1 MSSTGWDN
9 FWKDQR
15 QSFWHAMQI
24 ATGYFAVQFQKRFQ
38 IKQTDTVFDYGC
50 GPGFVADALVK
61 NNISITGADI
71 NEFYI
76 AQCRKNH
83 PAASFIHITTEVA
96 ANEQILTREL
106 NGRRFD
112 YIIVLSVAQY
122 LKNTAELEAVVK
134 MLRTYLKPG
143 GKLVLADIIDDNTSS
158 VKDALSLLFYYI
170 KIGRV
175 PTFVRFMLYLLF
187 SNYRKVSGKMPLL
200 LVPEQV
206 ISEIAV
212 NNSLTYEKI
221 NGLTIQKTRSNY
233 VLSPKQ

>member
-24 ATGYFAVQFQKRFQ
+24 ATGYFAGQFQKRFQ
-38 IKQTDTVFDYGC
+38 IKQTDTIFDYGC
-50 GPGFVADALVK
+50 GPGFVADALAK

-71 NEFYI
+71 NEFYLE
-76 AQCRKNH
+76 QCRKNH
-83 PAASFIHITTEVA
+83 PAASFIHITTEVT
-96 ANEQILTREL
+96 ANEQILSAAL
-106 NGRRFD
+106 NNKRFD
-112 YIIVLSVAQY
+112 YIIVVSVAQY
-122 LKNTAELEAVVK
+122 MKNAAELEAVVK
-134 MLRTYLKPG
+134 MLLTYLKAG
-143 GKLVLADIIDDNTSS
+143 GKLVLADIIDGNTSS
-158 VKDALSLLFYYI
+158 LKDALSLLFHYI

-200 LVPEQV
+200 LIPEQA
-206 ISEIAV
+206 IRDIAV
-212 NNSLTYEKI
+212 NNSLTYEKV
-221 NGLTIQKTRSNY
+221 NGLTIQKTRCNY